1 MAAAPAGPRSASSSI
16 SGANL
21 SITDAE
27 FAQFQKLIYKIAG
40 ISLSDAKK
48 ILLAG
53 RLSRRVRH
61 HQLSSFAEYYRLVSG
76 SQAGEELQIMVDLLT
91 TNETYFFREGKHF
104 DFLRQQVLANR
115 PAGRQFDVWSAA
127 CSTGEEVY
135 TLAMVLADELG
146 ADGPWSIM
154 GSDISTQV
162 LRLAASGHYPMERTR
177 GMPPEYLKKYCL
189 KGVRE
194 QAGTFLIDQ
203 RLRNHVRFSQINLNA
218 SLPDVG
224 TFDVIFLRNVMIYF
238 DQETKRKVVA
248 QLAQR
253 LKPGGH
259 FIIGHS
265 ETLNGI
271 NETLRPVQP
280 TIYMRP

>member
-1 MAAAPAGPRSASSSI
+1 MSTPTVATRRDSVSDGYNPV
-16 SGANL
+16 L
-21 SITDAE
+21 SDAE
-27 FAQFQKLIYKIAG
+27 FSQFQKLIYKIAG

-48 ILLAG
+48 VLLAG
-53 RLSRRVRH
+53 RLSKRVRH
-61 HQLSSFAEYYRLVSG
+61 YQMSSFAEYYRMVSG
-76 SQAGEELQIMVDLLT
+76 PQAGGELQVMVDLLT

-104 DFLRQQVLANR
+104 DFLRQRILAGR

-135 TLAMVLADELG
+135 TIAMVLADELG
-146 ADGPWSIM
+146 IDGPWSIM

-162 LRLAASGHYPMERTR
+162 LRMASGGHYPMERTR

-194 QAGTFLIDQ
+194 QEGTFLIDP
-203 RLRNHVRFSQINLNA
+203 RLRNHVRFSQVNLNEK
-218 SLPDVG
+218 LPDVG
-224 TFDVIFLRNVMIYF
+224 SFDVIFLRNVMIYF

-248 QLAQR
+248 QLSQR
-253 LKPGGH
+253 LKPGGY

-271 NETLRPVQP
+271 NETLRAVQP
-280 TIYMRP
+280 TIYVKP

>member
-1 MAAAPAGPRSASSSI
+1 MSTPGAARQDRVPDGSNPVLA
-16 SGANL
+16 
-21 SITDAE
+21 DAE
-27 FAQFQKLIYKIAG
+27 FALFQKLIYKIAG

-48 ILLAG
+48 VLLAG

-61 HQLSSFAEYYRLVSG
+61 YQLSSFAEYYKLVSG
-76 SQAGEELQIMVDLLT
+76 PQAGDELQIMVDLLT

-104 DFLRQQVLANR
+104 DFLRRNILAGH
-115 PAGRQFDVWSAA
+115 PASRQFDVWSAA

-146 ADGPWSIM
+146 VDGPWSIM

-177 GMPPEYLKKYCL
+177 GMPPEYLKRYCL

-194 QAGTFLIDQ
+194 QDGTFLIDP
-203 RLRNHVRFSQINLNA
+203 RLRSHTRFSQINLNVP
-218 SLPDVG
+218 LPDVG

-248 QLAQR
+248 QLSQR
-253 LKPGGH
+253 LKPGGY

-271 NETLRPVQP
+271 SETLRAVQP
-280 TIYMRP
+280 TIYTKP

>member
-1 MAAAPAGPRSASSSI
+1 MDMP
-16 SGANL
+16 SGARRDGRAPDFYNPTL
-21 SITDAE
+21 GDAE
-27 FAQFQKLIYKIAG
+27 FALFQKLIYKIAG

-48 ILLAG
+48 VLLAG
-53 RLSRRVRH
+53 RLSRRLRH
-61 HQLSSFAEYYRLVSG
+61 HRLATFAEYYRLVSG
-76 SQAGEELQIMVDLLT
+76 PQAGSELQIMVDLLT
-91 TNETYFFREGKHF
+91 TNETYFFREGRHF
-104 DFLRQQVLANR
+104 DFLRQHILANHPR
-115 PAGRQFDVWSAA
+115 QRQFDIWSAA

-146 ADGPWSIM
+146 SDGAWTIM

-194 QAGTFLIDQ
+194 QEGTFLIDQ
-203 RLRNHVRFSQINLNA
+203 RLRSHVRFSQINLNT
-218 SLPDVG
+218 SLPEVG
-224 TFDVIFLRNVMIYF
+224 SFDVIFLRNVMIYF
-238 DQETKRKVVA
+238 DQETKRQVVA
-248 QLAQR
+248 RLAQR

-271 NETLRPVQP
+271 NETLRAVQP
-280 TIYMRP
+280 TIYRLP